1 MEITMSNIKF
11 GEKIKEI
18 RLDRGLTQEEFAKE
32 LGYTSKSTVN
42 KIEKGINDMSY
53 DKLELLIKKFD
64 LEVNEL
70 FDNLAKDM
78 DAKVISDDKTER
90 VELTVLCLVEDGSK
104 ILLQN
109 RIKSDWHGYTLPGGH
124 VKMNESFVDA
134 VKREMKEETGLSIRN
149 PILVGVKQFPIDHG
163 RYIVFLFKT
172 NGFSGK
178 LRSSEEGKM
187 EWVEYD
193 RLKDINT
200 VDDFEEL
207 LKVMNS
213 NNLSEFQY
221 IIKEDIWKV
230 VLK

>member
-1 MEITMSNIKF
+1 MSNNKV

-18 RLDRGLTQEEFAKE
+18 RLERGLTQEEFAKE

-53 DKLELLIKKFD
+53 DKLELLIQKFD
-64 LEVNEL
+64 LEVNDL

-78 DAKVISDDKTER
+78 GAKVIALDKTEK
-90 VELTVLCLVEDGSK
+90 VELTVLCLVEDGNK

-109 RIKSDWHGYTLPGGH
+109 RIKKDWQGYTLPGGH
-124 VKMNESFVDA
+124 VEKGESFVDA
-134 VKREMKEETGLSIRN
+134 VIREMKEETGLDIKN
-149 PILVGVKQFPIDHG
+149 PKLVGVKQFPIKYG
-163 RYIVFLFKT
+163 RYVVFLFKT
-172 NGFSGK
+172 NEYSGK
-178 LRSSEEGKM
+178 LVSSDEGKM
-187 EWVEYD
+187 EWIEYD
-193 RLKDINT
+193 KLKSIST

-213 NNLSEFQY
+213 DNLCEFQY
-221 IIKEDIWKV
+221 VVKDDIWKV